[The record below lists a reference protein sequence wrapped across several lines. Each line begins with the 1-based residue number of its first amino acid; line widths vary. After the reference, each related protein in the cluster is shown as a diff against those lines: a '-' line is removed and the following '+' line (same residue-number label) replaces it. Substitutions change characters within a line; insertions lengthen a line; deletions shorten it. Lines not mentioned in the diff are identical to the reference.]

1 MRTALFWVITQLVFL
16 NHEDRTDRLSRN
28 VAKICHY
35 SMCNN
40 PEERSSLPFITRC
53 CFFFKRVYA
62 TIYQCSLFNVPNATL
77 ARHRL
82 IQTSIKAP
90 LIREF
95 YFVQHA
101 GGRPFVTLSK
111 GLHVVLPGPWQP
123 CDWSQS
129 RDPASF
135 CLPYGI
141 YDELDV

>member
-1 MRTALFWVITQLVFL
+1 MRTALFWVITQRVFL
-16 NHEDRTDRLSRN
+16 NHEDRADRLSRN

-35 SMCNN
+35 SLRNN
-40 PEERSSLPFITRC
+40 PEERSSLPFSSRC
-53 CFFFKRVYA
+53 CCFFKRVYA
-62 TIYQCSLFNVPNATL
+62 TIYQCSIFNVLNAAL
-77 ARHRL
+77 ALHRL
-82 IQTSIKAP
+82 IQTAIKGP

-111 GLHVVLPGPWQP
+111 GLQAVLPGPWQL

-129 RDPASF
+129 RDFHPASS

-141 YDELDV
+141 YD